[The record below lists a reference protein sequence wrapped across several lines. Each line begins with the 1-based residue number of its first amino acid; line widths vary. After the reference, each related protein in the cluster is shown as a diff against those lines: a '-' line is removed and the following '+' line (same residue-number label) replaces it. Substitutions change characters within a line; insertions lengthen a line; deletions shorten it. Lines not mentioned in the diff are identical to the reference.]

1 MDKKKIVIAEDDK
14 DIRRLLYEYLT
25 GWGYEV
31 FQACDGQ
38 EGLKLDFEVKPA
50 LVISAI
56 MMPNMDGNQF
66 LKAFKETDIGRK
78 TPFFILSSRF
88 QMRDYFEVVG
98 VDGFLEKP
106 FNSEDMEIKIRSVFG
121 GGEKKSEE
129 YNRVLIAGSNETIVE
144 KMAELLRAEKY
155 HVDLV
160 VSSDQVVSKAVL
172 FLPNVIIV
180 DAEYK
185 DAVSSPEI
193 IKTLRQMPQFKNVSI
208 LTFNADSSE
217 KRLSADE
224 IRQRDTNAGI
234 AVNACLNEGATEY
247 IGRFDEKVFV
257 ENLEKYLCRGR
268 IVIIDDEVTTIK
280 IIENML
286 IRDGYK
292 VYIASDGKSGLEIVK
307 KVKPNLII
315 LDLVMPQMDGYEVMK
330 ILKDDESLKKIP
342 VIMLSIKSEEG
353 DINKG
358 LDLEADDYVTKPFH
372 TRLLL
377 KRIEMVIRKTK

>member
-1 MDKKKIVIAEDDK
+1 
-14 DIRRLLYEYLT
+14 
-25 GWGYEV
+25 
-31 FQACDGQ
+31 
-38 EGLKLDFEVKPA
+38 
-50 LVISAI
+50 
-56 MMPNMDGNQF
+56 
-66 LKAFKETDIGRK
+66 
-78 TPFFILSSRF
+78 
-88 QMRDYFEVVG
+88 
-98 VDGFLEKP
+98 
-106 FNSEDMEIKIRSVFG
+106 
-121 GGEKKSEE
+121 
-129 YNRVLIAGSNETIVE
+129 
-144 KMAELLRAEKY
+144 
-155 HVDLV
+155 
-160 VSSDQVVSKAVL
+160 
-172 FLPNVIIV
+172 
-180 DAEYK
+180 
-185 DAVSSPEI
+185 
-193 IKTLRQMPQFKNVSI
+193 MPQFKNVSI